1 MYGRN
6 ERPGGEALSYLLLC
20 EGPCLFRCHDASV
33 SVTVVGSGTLFAL
46 VGWGVAVGLSARLGA
61 VAVDGCRKSGSLSTG
76 AVDKLVLE
84 ICATENRDEGVLCCG
99 NG

>member
-6 ERPGGEALSYLLLC
+6 ERPDGEALSYLLLC

-46 VGWGVAVGLSARLGA
+46 VGWGVAVGLSARLCA
-61 VAVDGCRKSGSLSTG
+61 VVVDGCRQSGSLSTG
-76 AVDKLVLE
+76 
-84 ICATENRDEGVLCCG
+84 G
-99 NG
+99 